1 MKVAVVVAGP
11 AVPAWQSACVR
22 ALGALD
28 GVDLEVVVTGGA
40 PAFPR
45 GLAGRLAGPA
55 FARTR
60 VAPLGARTRVAP
72 LGARTTSS
80 PAACDV
86 VIDLTGIASGL
97 SAPQGRWF
105 FRIGVDGDCAAPFVR
120 EIGRGDTT
128 VDVEL
133 VRRVDDRDELIRRG
147 RFSVARL
154 YASTLRWALFE
165 AARWPASFVA
175 ALRDGRP
182 LDTVPCGPQPRR
194 APPSTADRIRF
205 ALRLALLFGGYFVER
220 LFEIS
225 QWNVGLIAGGPRRL
239 LEPGPLD
246 VQWLPRPPA
255 ATFIADPFV
264 VERDGRR
271 AIFVEQYTIE
281 RDRGVIEAIEVD
293 RGGAIVRRETI
304 IDLPGH
310 LSYPYPLE
318 LDGELYL
325 VPESAALGEVASHRC
340 AEFPWRWER
349 GPVLFP
355 AFDGL
360 DTTIFEHDGR
370 WWAMCT
376 RASRGP
382 TLALYAYVADSPRG
396 PWREHALNPIVVDVS
411 SARPAGQPFVVDG
424 VLYRPGQSSADSYG
438 CGLAIARVDALTPET
453 YRETIVR
460 RIAFGGTYA
469 GGTHTLSFAGDSIAI
484 DGKHRYFELRKPLWG
499 LARMAKRVARR
510 GERARATPSPA

>member
-1 MKVAVVVAGP
+1 M
-11 AVPAWQSACVR
+11 PAWQSACVR
-22 ALGALD
+22 ALLALD
-28 GVDLEVVVTGGA
+28 GVSVDVIAGDGA
-40 PAFPR
+40 TEFPR

-60 VAPLGARTRVAP
+60 LPAPALRRPNAP
-72 LGARTTSS
+72 H
-80 PAACDV
+80 ACDV
-86 VIDLTGIASGL
+86 VLDLTGSARALG
-97 SAPQGRWF
+97 APQGRWF
-105 FRIGVDGDCAAPFVR
+105 FRIGEDGGGAAPFAR
-120 EIGRGDTT
+120 EIARGDNT

-133 VRRVDDRDELIRRG
+133 VRQFGAHEELIRRG

-175 ALRDGRP
+175 ALRDGRE
-182 LDTVPCGPQPRR
+182 LDTVPCAPRPLR
-194 APPSTADRIRF
+194 APAAGADRIRF
-205 ALRLALLFGGYFVER
+205 ALRLALRFGGYFVEK

-225 QWNVGLIAGGPRRL
+225 QWNVGLIAGEPRLL

-246 VQWLPRPPA
+246 VQWLPRPQA

-271 AIFVEQYTIE
+271 AILVEQYAHE

-293 RGGAIVRRETI
+293 RAGAVVRRETI
-304 IDLPGH
+304 IDLPAH

-318 LDGELYL
+318 LDGALYL
-325 VPESAALGEVASHRC
+325 VPESSTLNEVASYRC
-340 AEFPWRWER
+340 VEFPWRWER
-349 GPVLFP
+349 GPAIFP

-360 DTTIFEHDGR
+360 DTTLFEHDGR

-376 RASRGP
+376 RVSRGP
-382 TLALYAYVADSPRG
+382 TLALFAYFADSPRG

-411 SARPAGQPFVVDG
+411 SARPAGQPFSVDG

-438 CGLAIARVDALTPET
+438 CGMAIARIDLLTPEH

-460 RIAFGGTYA
+460 RIELGGAYA
-469 GGTHTLSFAGDSIAI
+469 GGTHTLSFAGATIAI
-484 DGKHRYFELRKPLWG
+484 DGKHRYHDLRKPLWG
-499 LARMAKRVARR
+499 LSRAAKRVARR
-510 GERARATPSPA
+510 GERARAHPSPA